1 MIPAVANAANVVV
14 RVVRA
19 GHRQQVWLSVAGLVL
34 TLVVATAYLLIG
46 ALRVTPFASSYRVT
60 VQLPESGGLL
70 PNQDVALRGVRIG
83 RVESLQ
89 ITDGGVNAIASI
101 TSKVKI
107 PTSSVVHVS
116 ALSPAGEQYIN
127 FEAESDAGPYLH
139 DGSLIGLDRTTVPV
153 SLARL
158 LGDADGLLAQVD
170 PRKIELI
177 KKELSMSK
185 EGPAKLASIVD
196 GGTFL
201 LSTLDSVLPQTTSI
215 IKTSRV
221 VFTLASDKNAGL
233 AATATELQH
242 TLSGVAR
249 MQSGYRRLTEQTPR
263 TLSAVDNL
271 FSDNSDTMV
280 QLLGSMATMS
290 QLLYL
295 RVPALNALFPDY
307 RGSVLDAVSSAF
319 HDNGVWAIA
328 DLYPRYV
335 CDYGTPAHPSSSADY
350 YEPFMYT
357 YCRDDDPAVSIR
369 GAKNAPRPGGDDTAG
384 PPPGADLGRRT
395 DPTPKG
401 RFTIPTPYGGPA
413 LPIEPPH

>member
-1 MIPAVANAANVVV
+1 MIETIAGAIV
-14 RVVRA
+14 RTVRA

-46 ALRVTPFASSYRVT
+46 ALRVQPFAPSYQVT
-60 VQLPESGGLL
+60 VQLAESGGLL
-70 PNQDVALRGVRIG
+70 PNQDVSLRGVRVG

-89 ITDGGVNAIASI
+89 ITDGGVNAVARI
-101 TSKVKI
+101 TSKVRI
-107 PTSSVVHVS
+107 PASAVAHVS
-116 ALSPAGEQYIN
+116 ALSPAGEQYID
-127 FEAESDAGPYLH
+127 FEAASDAGPYLQ
-139 DGSLIGLDRTTVPV
+139 DGSVIGLARTTVPV
-153 SLARL
+153 SLAQL

-170 PRKIELI
+170 PHKVELI
-177 KKELSMSK
+177 KKELSLSK
-185 EGPAKLASIVD
+185 EGPQKLAAIVD

-215 IKTSRV
+215 LKTSRV
-221 VFTLASDKNAGL
+221 VLTLAADKNAGV
-233 AATATELQH
+233 AAAATELNR
-242 TLSGVAR
+242 TLAGVAR
-249 MQSGYRRLTEQTPR
+249 MQGGYRHLTEQTPH
-263 TLSAVDNL
+263 TLSAVDDL
-271 FSDNSDTMV
+271 FADNSDTMV
-280 QLLGSMATMS
+280 QLLGSLATAS

-307 RGSVLDAVSSAF
+307 RGSVLDAVASAF
-319 HDNGVWAIA
+319 HDHGVWATA
-328 DLYPRYV
+328 ELYPRYT
-335 CDYGTPAHPSSSADY
+335 CDYGTPAHSSSAADY

-401 RFTIPTPYGGPA
+401 RYTIPTPYGGPP

>member
-1 MIPAVANAANVVV
+1 MIDDIASA
-14 RVVRA
+14 VVRA
-19 GHRQQVWLSVAGLVL
+19 ARAAHRQQVWLSVAGLVL
-34 TLVVATAYLLIG
+34 TLVIGSAYLLIG

-60 VQLPESGGLL
+60 MQLPDSGGLL

-89 ITDGGVNAIASI
+89 ITPTGVNAIANI
-101 TSKVKI
+101 TSQVRI
-107 PTSSVVHVS
+107 PANSVVHVS

-127 FEAESDAGPYLH
+127 FEADSDAGPYLH
-139 DGSLIGLDRTTVPV
+139 DGSRIGLDHATVPV

-158 LGDADGLLAQVD
+158 LGDGDGLLSQVD
-170 PRKIELI
+170 TRKIELI
-177 KKELSMSK
+177 KKELSLGK
-185 EGPAKLASIVD
+185 EGPSKLASIVD

-201 LSTLDSVLPQTTSI
+201 LSTLDSVLPETTSI

-221 VFTLASDKNAGL
+221 VLTLASDKNAGL
-233 AATATELQH
+233 AATATELDH
-242 TLSGVAR
+242 TLSGIAR
-249 MQSGYRRLTEQTPR
+249 MQAGYRRLTAQTPR
-263 TLSAVDNL
+263 TLAAIDNL

-280 QLLGSMATMS
+280 QLLGSMATLS

-307 RGSVLDAVSSAF
+307 RGSVLDAVASAF
-319 HDNGVWAIA
+319 HDHGVWAIA

-335 CDYGTPAHPSSSADY
+335 CDYGTPAHAPSAADY

-369 GAKNAPRPGGDDTAG
+369 GAKNAPRPAGDDTAG

-401 RFTIPTPYGGPA
+401 RLTIPTPYGGPP